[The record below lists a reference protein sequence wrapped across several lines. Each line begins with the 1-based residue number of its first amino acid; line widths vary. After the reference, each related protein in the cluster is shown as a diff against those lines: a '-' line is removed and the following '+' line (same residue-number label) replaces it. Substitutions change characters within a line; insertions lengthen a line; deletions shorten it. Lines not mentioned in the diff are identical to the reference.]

1 MRINRSSGQNQS
13 AKKNVTNYK
22 TITELFN
29 TRIIPLFW
37 ILGWHFYLDFYA
49 NVRNLRSD
57 ELVKILFSLYSNSIS
72 KENIKKLNQE
82 SVVAQPVKT
91 VVLIG
96 EVHGGGDKTRGDKRL
111 MFPMAYL

>member
-1 MRINRSSGQNQS
+1 MRINRSSGQKQS

-57 ELVKILFSLYSNSIS
+57 ELVKILFSL
-72 KENIKKLNQE
+72 
-82 SVVAQPVKT
+82 
-91 VVLIG
+91 
-96 EVHGGGDKTRGDKRL
+96 
-111 MFPMAYL
+111 